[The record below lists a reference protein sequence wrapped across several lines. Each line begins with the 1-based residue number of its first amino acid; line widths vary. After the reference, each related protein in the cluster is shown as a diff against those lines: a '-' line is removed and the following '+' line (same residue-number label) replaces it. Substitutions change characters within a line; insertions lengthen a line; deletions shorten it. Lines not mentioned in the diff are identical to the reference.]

1 MCAHMSKRPCV
12 PTLPA
17 CSSFF
22 VCFDSDAPQSKAL
35 AKPDLLA
42 PPPPTDALEGTDYVS
57 FCSAQR
63 LPKTLVDMSLYAL
76 IGMPAQ
82 QEGGVS
88 ETGVHRGALTLSARA
103 GVKAVCKHLRSLNV
117 YGPTAFLASCYG
129 SAELAQGFCRLCA
142 VWGGVYMLRRGAYA
156 GAYPSLTPPSPLTP
170 SPGGNLHSGARSG
183 MQLVAHLTAVPPCL
197 LYYPDHPT
205 LPSFVSYPNHSSPP
219 RFSPQFTPNQ
229 AQSTPN

>member
-1 MCAHMSKRPCV
+1 MSKRPCV

-205 LPSFVSYPNHSSPP
+205 LPSFVSQS
-219 RFSPQFTPNQ
+219 QFTPQ
-229 AQSTPN
+229 VQPPVLPQSSPINPQLTSN

>member
-1 MCAHMSKRPCV
+1 MSSYSLVFSLVFLSPRHTHFEHFYHWIDSFRHKSRISLTAPFLCPLVTPHMCAHMSKRPCV

-156 GAYPSLTPPSPLTP
+156 GAYPSLTPPSPLNP
-170 SPGGNLHSGARSG
+170 
-183 MQLVAHLTAVPPCL
+183 
-197 LYYPDHPT
+197 
-205 LPSFVSYPNHSSPP
+205 PP
-219 RFSPQFTPNQ
+219 R
-229 AQSTPN
+229 

>member
-142 VWGGVYMLRRGAYA
+142 VWGGGLHAQKGRLRRRLPLPN
-156 GAYPSLTPPSPLTP
+156 PSQPPHPL
-170 SPGGNLHSGARSG
+170 
-183 MQLVAHLTAVPPCL
+183 
-197 LYYPDHPT
+197 
-205 LPSFVSYPNHSSPP
+205 P
-219 RFSPQFTPNQ
+219 RR
-229 AQSTPN
+229 